1 MILDSTLDE
10 KKGIPTRYLILL
22 MIFVVTAVNYG
33 DRATLSIAG
42 TEVAKELGL
51 SAVSMGY
58 IFSAFG
64 WAYLLMQIPGGWLLD
79 KFGSKKVYSYSL
91 FFWSLFTFLQGFIDV
106 FPLAWAGVSMFF
118 MRFMLGFSEA
128 PSFPANARIV
138 AAWFPAKERGT
149 ASAIFNAAQ
158 YFSLALFSPLLGWL
172 TFALGWEHVFTV
184 MGIIGFVLTV
194 IWVKF
199 VHNPTDHPRMSAAEL
214 KYISEGGAV
223 VDMDHKKSDPGGRA
237 EDGLY
242 PPVADQPND
251 VRRIFRSVFPQYH
264 YLVLPDVVSDLPRAG
279 QGNVD
284 SESGFVASIPA
295 LFGFAGGVLGGLFSD
310 YLIGRGCTLTFA
322 RKLPIVLECCWRR
335 PSFCVTTRPARRWS
349 LR

>member
-1 MILDSTLDE
+1 
-10 KKGIPTRYLILL
+10 
-22 MIFVVTAVNYG
+22 
-33 DRATLSIAG
+33 
-42 TEVAKELGL
+42 
-51 SAVSMGY
+51 
-58 IFSAFG
+58 
-64 WAYLLMQIPGGWLLD
+64 MQIPGGWLLD

-184 MGIIGFVLTV
+184 MGIIGFVLTI

-223 VDMDHKKSDPGGRA
+223 VDMDHKKRPPRRPA

-242 PPVADQPND
+242 PPVAD
-251 VRRIFRSVFPQYH
+251 
-264 YLVLPDVVSDLPRAG
+264 
-279 QGNVD
+279 
-284 SESGFVASIPA
+284 
-295 LFGFAGGVLGGLFSD
+295 
-310 YLIGRGCTLTFA
+310 
-322 RKLPIVLECCWRR
+322 
-335 PSFCVTTRPARRWS
+335 
-349 LR
+349 